1 MINPLKKAKKTAV
14 DIGNFSVKA
23 VSQEKAVWQREPVF
37 SCAVE
42 YLPIQPNSEQI
53 VEAVKKAVKKVGTA
67 RGRVNILAC
76 GQDVVYRYIQL
87 PLMHRKELIGAVQL
101 EWDKYLPMKQDE
113 IIWDLQV
120 LGIIDDPLKG
130 KQMSVLLVV
139 VKKDFVSQREDIL
152 KKAGLSIEAIDS
164 GVSSLVNAF
173 NFFYSGQPKDS
184 LAALLDMGDSAATL
198 IILKNGI
205 PRFSREILFGGR
217 DITYLL
223 VQKKRI
229 DFLKAQE
236 LKHSF
241 DGQDQEIGALI
252 KNGISNLTNEIRM
265 SFEYLKREMEQ
276 EIGVL
281 YLSGGA
287 VRLNGIKEFLG
298 EGLGIKAEHWQ
309 MSGPLKN
316 IPEVTQVLGAAL
328 Y

>member
-23 VSQEKAVWQREPVF
+23 VSQEKAIWQREPVF

-42 YLPIQPNSEQI
+42 YLPIQPSPEQ
-53 VEAVKKAVKKVGTA
+53 VAEAVKKAVKKVGTA
-67 RGRVNILAC
+67 LGRVNILAC

-87 PLMHRKELIGAVQL
+87 PIMRKKELIEVIRL

-113 IIWDLQV
+113 IVWDLEV
-120 LGIIDDPLKG
+120 LGVIEDPLKG
-130 KQMSVLLVV
+130 KQISVLLVV
-139 VKKDFVSQREDIL
+139 VKKDFISQREDIL
-152 KKAGLSIEAIDS
+152 KKAGLSLEAIDS
-164 GVSSLVNAF
+164 GVTSLVNAF
-173 NFFYSGQPKDS
+173 NFFNSRQPKDS
-184 LAALLDMGDSAATL
+184 LVALLDIGDSAASL
-198 IILKNGI
+198 VILKNGI

-241 DGQDQEIGALI
+241 DGQDQDIGALI
-252 KNGISNLTNEIRM
+252 KSGITNLTNEIRM
-265 SFEYLKREMEQ
+265 SFEYLKREMDQ
-276 EIGVL
+276 EISML
-281 YLSGGA
+281 YLSGGVA
-287 VRLNGIKEFLG
+287 RLSGIKEFL
-298 EGLGIKAEHWQ
+298 EQDLGVKARYWQ
-309 MSGPLKN
+309 LGGPLKD
-316 IPEVTQVLGAAL
+316 IPEAIQALGAAL